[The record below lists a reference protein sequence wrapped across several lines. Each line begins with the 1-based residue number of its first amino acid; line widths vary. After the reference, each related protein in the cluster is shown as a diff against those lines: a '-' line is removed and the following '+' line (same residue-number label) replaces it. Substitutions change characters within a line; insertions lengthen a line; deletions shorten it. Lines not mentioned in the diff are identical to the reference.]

1 MEDVVITRIVK
12 PGLMDEVSLIA
23 RGWLPE
29 TNKFIVLSKFI
40 LYDIMIKTD
49 APFFEIWF
57 TKGLNESRDF
67 YCGKEFKTQ
76 KDKTQKD
83 KTLYEYLCL
92 GQTVIY
98 ENTIIGVDMNG
109 FYDFSLTLSDPY
121 GCSVKT
127 SITGTT
133 VTAFNKI
140 SEHIIKLDN
149 MKTALLNVRNEI
161 ERYERL
167 YQNPKH

>member
-12 PGLMDEVSLIA
+12 PGLIDEVSLIEK
-23 RGWLPE
+23 GWLPE
-29 TNKFIVLSKFI
+29 TNKFINLRRFLLFV
-40 LYDIMIKTD
+40 IMIKTD

-57 TKGLNESRDF
+57 AEGLNESRDF
-67 YCGKEFKTQ
+67 FGGKYF
-76 KDKTQKD
+76 KTQKD

-92 GQTVIY
+92 ENIVIN
-98 ENTIIGVDMNG
+98 ENTIIGVNMNG

-127 SITGTT
+127 SITGTS

-140 SEHIIKLDN
+140 CEHIIKLDN
-149 MKTALLNVRNEI
+149 MKTALLNTRNEI